1 MPKRNRPYIALRS
14 KEDPSTVYMT
24 SKNPKNTTERLSLK
38 KYSTRLRKHITF
50 TESKQLLKLFWC
62 IKKVVTCDD
71 FLLCF

>member
-38 KYSTRLRKHITF
+38 KYSARLRKHIVF
-50 TESKQLLKLFWC
+50 TESK
-62 IKKVVTCDD
+62 
-71 FLLCF
+71 